1 MRVRG
6 WRWEGGA
13 MNYAFDSLSRRVF
26 WRVLPNH
33 PPDNTFFSL
42 WGFVAR
48 ISRVRVA
55 GGVDGVVIQF
65 AKKTGDYGVLSV
77 TDVHLLALTYELEC
91 ELNHGD
97 WRLLKEPG
105 SVHTL
110 PSSPSHT
117 PSSLEN

>member
-6 WRWEGGA
+6 WRWGGGA
-13 MNYAFDSLSRRVF
+13 MNYAFDSPSRRVF
-26 WRVLPNH
+26 LRVLPNH
-33 PPDNTFFSL
+33 RPDNTFFSL

-48 ISRVRVA
+48 ISRVRVE

-105 SVHTL
+105 SVHSL
-110 PSSPSHT
+110 PPPLLT
-117 PSSLEN
+117 PLFP